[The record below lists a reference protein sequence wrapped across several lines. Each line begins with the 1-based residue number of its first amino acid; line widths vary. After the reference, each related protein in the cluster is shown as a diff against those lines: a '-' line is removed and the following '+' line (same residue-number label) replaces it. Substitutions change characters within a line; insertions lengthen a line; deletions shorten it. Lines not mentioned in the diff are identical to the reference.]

1 MANNTGKKFGGRVKG
16 TPKKI
21 ITQVKNKLV
30 ELIVGTNEE
39 LSSTNLT
46 VAK

>member
-21 ITQVKNKLV
+21 TTQVKNKLV

-39 LSSTNLT
+39 LSSKNLT